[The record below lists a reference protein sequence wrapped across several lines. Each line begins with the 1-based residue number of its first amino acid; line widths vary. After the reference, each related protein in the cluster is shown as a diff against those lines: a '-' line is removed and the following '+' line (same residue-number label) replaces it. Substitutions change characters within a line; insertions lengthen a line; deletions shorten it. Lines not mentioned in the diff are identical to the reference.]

1 MFDMNQ
7 IQQMMGQAQQA
18 QQEIKDRLA
27 KMAIHGHAAGEMVK
41 VTING
46 NKEVT
51 KIEFAPNAPDDKE
64 YLADLVLVAL
74 SDAYAQAD
82 ERIKGQM
89 GNMLGNIDLSQIA
102 NLFRK

>member
-7 IQQMMGQAQQA
+7 IQQMMGQAQKA
-18 QQEIKDRLA
+18 QQELKDRLG
-27 KMAIHGHAAGEMVK
+27 KMAIEGHAAGDAVK

-51 KIEFAPNAPDDKE
+51 KIEFGPNAPDDKE
-64 YLADLVLVAL
+64 YLADLMLVAL
-74 SDAYAQAD
+74 GDAYAQA
-82 ERIKGQM
+82 EQQLKGQM
-89 GNMLGNIDLSQIA
+89 GDMLGNIDLSQIA